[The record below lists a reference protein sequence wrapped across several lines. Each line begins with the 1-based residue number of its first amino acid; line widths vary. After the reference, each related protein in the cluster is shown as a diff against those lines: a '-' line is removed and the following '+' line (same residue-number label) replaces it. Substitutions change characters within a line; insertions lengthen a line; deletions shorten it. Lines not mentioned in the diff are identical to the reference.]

1 MDDDDTIAPSISRT
15 NTPLSFYP
23 VTFKGIVLHIIQR
36 KHDDIMH
43 RHLSVIKF
51 QHQNNVTL
59 SCMHIII
66 SLSIILHVSFYTK
79 CS

>member
-1 MDDDDTIAPSISRT
+1 MDDDDTIAPSILIT

-51 QHQNNVTL
+51 QQQNNVT
-59 SCMHIII
+59 
-66 SLSIILHVSFYTK
+66 
-79 CS
+79 